1 MSENNVPSLVDQIAQ
16 LGQQFGLWA
25 AVAAS
30 FAQNFYLQWK
40 RNRNT
45 GTLGRIEAQLQ
56 ANGGSTVK
64 DAINRVETK
73 LDGLTRE
80 VTLLHSM
87 QRMLADMDESFV
99 TWVASPIGDFE
110 FLSLGITKLTGRQ
123 VEALKGNNWL
133 NMVHDKDRDR
143 VEAKWREAVAHK
155 RDLEVR
161 FDIAGEDT
169 VTPVAMRAY
178 VSKTQAKVFTGWT
191 GTIITQG
198 EEV

>member
-1 MSENNVPSLVDQIAQ
+1 MPENTVPSFIGQIAQ

-40 RNRNT
+40 RNRNNSAI
-45 GTLGRIEAQLQ
+45 GRIEAQLT

-64 DAINRVETK
+64 DAINRMEAK

-87 QRMLADMDESFV
+87 QKMLADTDNSLV

-110 FLSLGITKLTGRQ
+110 FLSLGVTKLTGRQ

-133 NMVHDKDRDR
+133 NMVHDRDRDR
-143 VEAKWREAVAHK
+143 VEGKWRDAVAHR

-161 FDIAGEDT
+161 FDIAGDDT
-169 VTPVAMRAY
+169 VTPVVMRAY
-178 VSKTQAKVFTGWT
+178 ASQTQARVFTGWT
-191 GTIITQG
+191 GTITTRG
-198 EEV
+198 EGE